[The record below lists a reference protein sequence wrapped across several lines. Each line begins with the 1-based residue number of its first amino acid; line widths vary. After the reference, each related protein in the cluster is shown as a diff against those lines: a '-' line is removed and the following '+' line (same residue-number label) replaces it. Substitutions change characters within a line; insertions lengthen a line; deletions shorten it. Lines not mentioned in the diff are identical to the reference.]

1 MSNQPTPGK
10 TSDGL
15 PDLSPAAD
23 HFEMLGLPRQFDLSE
38 DEIRAAYRG
47 LARATHPDRFAG
59 ASDEVVAKANELSA
73 AVNAAYR
80 ALLDPVSRASYML
93 TLAGGP
99 GPEDVR
105 DVPGNLLMQVMT
117 LREQI
122 EADKQEGNE
131 ESLKRHRQSVE
142 GERAAAIAR
151 MKTLASSIDTADTND
166 KTNLRME
173 LNAIRYYD
181 NLLVELARDPLT
193 NPTD

>member
-1 MSNQPTPGK
+1 MSNQPTPDN
-10 TSDGL
+10 TPDGL

-38 DEIRAAYRG
+38 EEVRSAYRR
-47 LARATHPDRFAG
+47 LARDTHPDRFAG
-59 ASDEVVAKANELSA
+59 ASEEAVARANELSA
-73 AVNAAYR
+73 AINAAYR
-80 ALLDPVSRASYML
+80 VLLDPVSRASYVL

-117 LREQI
+117 LRELI
-122 EADKQEGNE
+122 EQDKQAGNE
-131 ESLKRHRQSVE
+131 DSLKRHRQSVE
-142 GERAAAIAR
+142 GDRAAAIAR
-151 MKTLASSIDTADTND
+151 MQTLARTIDTVDAKD

-193 NPTD
+193 HPTD